1 LTAQGRLTIDGVA
14 PVEGLTTAVT
24 EGMRLCHE
32 ERGRREPPVPV
43 SACCSVGMAAQGGDS
58 SHERHERGPGG
69 HLQLLRA
76 RPPSALGLLPGD
88 GDGDGGGSCTL
99 CACGETAAAGGG
111 GVSGLCAVVKPA
123 GLPVHAAGA
132 YARNT
137 LLAVLAYEQGE
148 HQLRPLHR
156 LDRLTSGESK
166 RLVVESP
173 WSQFESECQQ
183 F

>member
-1 LTAQGRLTIDGVA
+1 MA
-14 PVEGLTTAVT
+14 PGEGLATAVT

-43 SACCSVGMAAQGGDS
+43 GSCCSVGMAAQDGDS
-58 SHERHERGPGG
+58 THERVRG

-76 RPPSALGLLPGD
+76 RPPSVLGLLPGDGD

-99 CACGETAAAGGG
+99 CACGETGGGGG

-156 LDRLTSGESK
+156 LDRLTSGGSK

-173 WSQFESECQQ
+173 WSQFESECQR